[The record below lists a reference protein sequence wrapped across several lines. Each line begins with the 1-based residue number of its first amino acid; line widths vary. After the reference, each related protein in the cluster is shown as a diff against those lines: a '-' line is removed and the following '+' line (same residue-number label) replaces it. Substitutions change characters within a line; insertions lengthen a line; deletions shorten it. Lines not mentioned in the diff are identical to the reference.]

1 MHSDERRMQ
10 LFVWA
15 ASLLIIGYGVLI
27 AGNLL
32 SAIIAVVLV
41 QVLVYLKLL
50 FEQLR
55 WYTNHAVV
63 AMEGTAEDT
72 GAADD

>member
-1 MHSDERRMQ
+1 VG
-10 LFVWA
+10 LKV
-15 ASLLIIGYGVLI
+15 I

-63 AMEGTAEDT
+63 AMEGTADDT